1 MGRGDYLG
9 GSTVIGPRSGWFS
22 GVGRASS
29 KTVPSKSGS
38 TSHLRAEHGL
48 HYLHAVIQAEITG
61 KTPPA
66 VPKKA
71 KANLQALVD
80 AKGGPL
86 AWARSQA
93 EYHQFRDKKLRKQK
107 KKTATNKEAVEKA
120 IPPVSLSPHLRNH
133 DGEVAV
139 QLKVIG
145 AAMAQMTSLIR
156 QITDRQARIEELL
169 SSKSVMIG
177 SRLNDISSS

>member
-22 GVGRASS
+22 GVGRGSA
-29 KTVPSKSGS
+29 KTVPSKSG
-38 TSHLRAEHGL
+38 TTGHLRAEHSL

-61 KTPPA
+61 KSPPA

-107 KKTATNKEAVEKA
+107 KKTATSKEAVEKA
-120 IPPVSLSPHLRNH
+120 IPSVSPPPPLRNL
-133 DGEVAV
+133 DEEVAD

-145 AAMAQMTSLIR
+145 AAMAQVSSLIR
-156 QITDRQARIEELL
+156 EITVRQARIEELL
-169 SSKSVMIG
+169 SSKRHDGEPVE
-177 SRLNDISSS
+177 

>member
-1 MGRGDYLG
+1 MGRGDYFG
-9 GSTVIGPRSGWFS
+9 GSTIIGPRSGWFS

-29 KTVPSKSGS
+29 KTVPSKSGT
-38 TSHLRAEHGL
+38 TSNLGAEHRL
-48 HYLHAVIQAEITG
+48 HYLHAVIQAELTA

-66 VPKKA
+66 IPKKA

-86 AWARSQA
+86 AWARSQV

-107 KKTATNKEAVEKA
+107 KKTATSKEAVEKA
-120 IPPVSLSPHLRNH
+120 IPSVSPPPALRNL
-133 DGEVAV
+133 DDEVAD

-145 AAMAQMTSLIR
+145 AAMAQVSSLIR
-156 QITDRQARIEELL
+156 QIADRQARIEELL
-169 SSKSVMIG
+169 SNKRHDGV
-177 SRLNDISSS
+177 D

>member
-29 KTVPSKSGS
+29 KTVPSKSG
-38 TSHLRAEHGL
+38 TISHLRAEHRL

-66 VPKKA
+66 IPKKA

-93 EYHQFRDKKLRKQK
+93 EYLQFRDKKMRKQK
-107 KKTATNKEAVEKA
+107 IKAAANKEAVERA
-120 IPPVSLSPHLRNH
+120 IPSVSPSPPLRNLH
-133 DGEVAV
+133 EEVAD

-145 AAMAQMTSLIR
+145 AAMAQVSSLIR
-156 QITDRQARIEELL
+156 AITDRQARIEELL
-169 SSKSVMIG
+169 SSKSVMVE
-177 SRLNDISSS
+177 SVE

>member
-22 GVGRASS
+22 GVGRPSS
-29 KTVPSKSGS
+29 KAVPSKSGS
-38 TSHLRAEHGL
+38 TSHLRAEHRL

-71 KANLQALVD
+71 KASLQALVD

-93 EYHQFRDKKLRKQK
+93 EYPQFHDKKLRKQK
-107 KKTATNKEAVEKA
+107 KKTALNKETVEKA
-120 IPPVSLSPHLRNH
+120 VPSASLSSPLRNLDEEIADH
-133 DGEVAV
+133 
-139 QLKVIG
+139 LKVIG
-145 AAMAQMTSLIR
+145 AAMAQVNLLIR
-156 QITDRQARIEELL
+156 QIADRQAKIEELL
-169 SSKSVMIG
+169 SSKPVMFG
-177 SRLNDISSS
+177 CGE